1 MRPHITSR
9 GIFTGCNVKRR
20 ADTFASMTT
29 PRSPVPLILDTD
41 IGDDVDD
48 VFALLLAVRDPAY
61 DLRAVT
67 VVYGQVEARARL
79 ARYVLDLAGRPD
91 IPVAIG
97 SSASLAGPVNP
108 GDGGN
113 SMASADEVMPGQGS
127 SEWDNLGSRLDPRPA
142 SELIIELVRN
152 ATVPPVLAAIGP
164 LTNIAQVLR
173 QAPDIAGRVAS
184 LVIMGGRL
192 GQGSDVGE
200 HNLNMDPEAAAIVLG
215 STAPIRVGTFD
226 VTRNAV
232 LGHDDVERLRAGDPA
247 CQSAGDQ
254 LALYLRRRNR
264 PVTSMYDPVAM
275 TLAINEDYLRTQAL
289 DVALDVDVPGRK
301 VITRVHAGLPGA
313 VTMQASIAIDVPAF
327 HAHLMNTI
335 TGTPTPH

>member
-1 MRPHITSR
+1 
-9 GIFTGCNVKRR
+9 
-20 ADTFASMTT
+20 MTT
-29 PRSPVPLILDTD
+29 PNRPVPLILDTD

-61 DLRAVT
+61 DLLAVT

-79 ARYVLDLAGRPD
+79 ARHVLDLAGRPD

-108 GDGGN
+108 GDRGN
-113 SMASADEVMPGQGS
+113 SMASADGVMPGVGS
-127 SEWDNLGSRLDPRPA
+127 REWDDLGARLDPRPA

-164 LTNIAQVLR
+164 LTNIAHVLR
-173 QAPDIAGRVAS
+173 QAPDIAARVAA

-192 GQGSDVGE
+192 GEGSNVGE
-200 HNLNMDPEAAAIVLG
+200 HNLNMDPDAASIVLG
-215 STAPIRVGTFD
+215 STAPIRLGTFD
-226 VTRNAV
+226 VTRDAV
-232 LGHDDVERLRAGDPA
+232 LGHDDVERLRRSDPA

-264 PVTSMYDPVAM
+264 PETSMYDPVAM
-275 TLAINEDYLRTQAL
+275 TLAINEDYLRTEML
-289 DVALDVDVPGRK
+289 DIALDVDVPGRK
-301 VITRVHAGLPGA
+301 VITRVDAGSPGA
-313 VTMQASIAIDVPAF
+313 VKMQTSIAIDVPAF

-335 TGTPTPH
+335 TGTPAPE

>member
-1 MRPHITSR
+1 
-9 GIFTGCNVKRR
+9 
-20 ADTFASMTT
+20 MTT
-29 PRSPVPLILDTD
+29 PNRPVPLILDTD

-61 DLRAVT
+61 DLWAVT

-79 ARYVLDLAGRPD
+79 ARHVLDLAGRPD

-108 GDGGN
+108 GDRGN
-113 SMASADEVMPGQGS
+113 SMASADGVMPGVGS
-127 SEWDNLGSRLDPRPA
+127 REWDDLGARLDPRPA

-164 LTNIAQVLR
+164 LTNIAHVLR
-173 QAPDIAGRVAS
+173 QAPDIAARVAA

-192 GQGSDVGE
+192 GEGSNVGE
-200 HNLNMDPEAAAIVLG
+200 HNLNMDPDAASIVLG

-226 VTRNAV
+226 VTRYAV
-232 LGHDDVERLRAGDPA
+232 LGHDDVERLRGSDPA
-247 CQSAGDQ
+247 CRSAGDQ

-264 PVTSMYDPVAM
+264 PETSMYDPVAM
-275 TLAINEDYLRTQAL
+275 TLAINEDYLRTEAL
-289 DVALDVDVPGRK
+289 DIALDVDVPGRK
-301 VITRVHAGLPGA
+301 VITRVDAGSPGA
-313 VTMQASIAIDVPAF
+313 VTMQASTAIEVPAF

-335 TGTPTPH
+335 TGTPVPE